1 MVCEKRL
8 QLLESC
14 ETGMKLAAWNT
25 VFDKL
30 ETFGL
35 LLESDPKLPGVC
47 RLITGEPMKGSWW
60 SHPMAQTIFQV
71 NERLDDHPDVIITKL
86 ISNKVTFVHRRLWP
100 DLLAIGSAREAWQTR
115 KLSTQ
120 AKALLKIV
128 DTEGAISSDKLVKL
142 ERPGDAARELEFRL
156 LVHSEQFHTE
166 SGKHAK
172 RLETWE
178 HWAERSGANPSIK
191 VAEAKKKLE
200 AIVLKLN
207 EEFHGK
213 GSLPWQTK
221 GRSMVAQKVTSTS
234 KRST

>member
-1 MVCEKRL
+1 
-8 QLLESC
+8 
-14 ETGMKLAAWNT
+14 MKPTEWNV

-30 ETFGL
+30 EAFGL
-35 LLESDPKLPGVC
+35 LLESDPKLPSVC
-47 RLITGEPMKGSWW
+47 RLITGEAMKGSWW

-86 ISNKVTFVHRRLWP
+86 VSNKVTFVHRQLWP
-100 DLLAIGSAREAWQTR
+100 DLFAIGSARELWQMQ

-120 AKALLKIV
+120 AKALLKAV
-128 DTEGAISSDKLVKL
+128 DTEGAISTDKLIKL

-178 HWAERSGANPSIK
+178 HWAERAGVNLSIR
-191 VAEAKKKLE
+191 AADAKKKLE
-200 AIVLKLN
+200 GIVRKLN
-207 EEFHGK
+207 EEFHGG
-213 GSLPWQTK
+213 GSLPWQIK
-221 GRSMVAQKVTSTS
+221 GRSPK
-234 KRST
+234 